1 MKLDTD
7 KTIRAAAFSKTIE
20 NWLPSPNA
28 LDLEC
33 LKCQL
38 PGCVGI
44 DNMACPV
51 AKIHPLSQTKNRSW
65 RKHGV

>member
-38 PGCVGI
+38 PECVGI
-44 DNMACPV
+44 DNLLCPV
-51 AKIHPLSQTKNRSW
+51 AKIHPLSQAKYRSW